1 MSHLTQKA
9 LLTLLLVLFCSS
21 VEAIKGPVA
30 VNVDV
35 APGKWKAVRLK
46 SLPKDAIIALE
57 VKCDD
62 EITVTVIGSG
72 DYLKFPN
79 THRPI
84 FVGRVQKKLSFS
96 LTIPE
101 SGHYYVV
108 LDNRSG
114 LQQQAVKVTVT
125 AARGK
130 MDRINAANMIL
141 REFERQLHRVFIFE
155 PFPIGVEHCDTSKA
169 FDNTAGLVLCAGYVQ
184 QLYDGIGKAQQAK
197 EALGFS
203 IFHELSRIL
212 LNQWN
217 HSLSGKISTADEFA
231 TVLMIMLN
239 QTKILSANAENFA
252 KNSSISIA
260 LMQALKDERHP
271 LTSQRAQKILAWLK
285 DPRLVRK
292 WQKFLVPHM
301 QTVLLEKLQQNPT
314 TWTDLP
320 LVQKELARRTQKNAH
335 QNFRRPPYRAQT
347 VFYSDFGKV
356 KNKIGVR
363 C

>member
-1 MSHLTQKA
+1 MSNLTKKA
-9 LLTLLLVLFCSS
+9 WFTLLLILFCSS

-35 APGKWKAVRLK
+35 AAGNWKAVRLK
-46 SLPKDAIIALE
+46 SLPKNAIIALE

-62 EITVTVIGSG
+62 EITVTVIDSG

-84 FVGRVQKKLSFS
+84 FVGRVQRKLSFS
-96 LTIPE
+96 LTVPE

-114 LQQQAVKVTVT
+114 LKQQAVKVTVA

-130 MDRINAANMIL
+130 MDRLNAANMIL
-141 REFERQLHRVFIFE
+141 RQFERQLHRVFIFE
-155 PFPIGVEHCDTSKA
+155 PFPIGVEHCGTFNA
-169 FDNTAGLVLCAGYVQ
+169 FDNRAGIILCAGYVR
-184 QLYDGIGKAQQAK
+184 QLYDGIGDTQQAK

-203 IFHELSRIL
+203 IFHELSRVL
-212 LNQWN
+212 LIQWY
-217 HSLSGKISTADEFA
+217 HPRSGIKSTADEFA

-239 QTKILSANAENFA
+239 QKKTLSANAENFA
-252 KNSSISIA
+252 KNPSLSIE
-260 LMQALKDERHP
+260 LMQVLKDDRHP

-301 QTVLLEKLQQNPT
+301 QSILLEKLQKNPT

-320 LVQKELARRTQKNAH
+320 LVEKELSQRAKKYSCKDFQK
-335 QNFRRPPYRAQT
+335 PTYRAQM
-347 VFYSDFGKV
+347 VF
-356 KNKIGVR
+356 
-363 C
+363 